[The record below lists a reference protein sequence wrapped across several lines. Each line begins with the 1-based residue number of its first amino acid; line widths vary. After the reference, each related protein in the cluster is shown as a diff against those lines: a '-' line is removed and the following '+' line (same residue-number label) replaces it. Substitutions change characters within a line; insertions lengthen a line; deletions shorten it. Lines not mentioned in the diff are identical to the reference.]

1 MAIQNPPISE
11 DNVLAFTLLELITL
25 VNSLEQQNLKLLA
38 DIEAASDFADL
49 KVRIQKWLKYLRT
62 ILYLRQY
69 S

>member
-49 KVRIQKWLKYLRT
+49 KVRIQK
-62 ILYLRQY
+62 
-69 S
+69 